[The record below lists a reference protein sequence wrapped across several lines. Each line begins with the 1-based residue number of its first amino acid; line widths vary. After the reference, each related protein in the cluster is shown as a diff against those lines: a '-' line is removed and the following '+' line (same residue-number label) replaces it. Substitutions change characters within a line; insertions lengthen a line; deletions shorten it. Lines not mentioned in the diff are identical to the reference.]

1 MTGLDRWCWTRL
13 RGKENHFLC
22 IVSAYRPC
30 ESDGH
35 LTMYQQQIRWF
46 SKQGKDI
53 FPRTQILTDLSAQ
66 VKQWTSEGDT
76 VVLLADINDDIRTD
90 LITSTFWQMGLVDAI
105 TSQHGQCGPNTH
117 NRGSTPIDGIFI
129 PPSLLPHVTSGYLAF
144 SEGIPSDHRALWIDI
159 PLSALGWFIVP
170 EPTPLKA

>member
-1 MTGLDRWCWTRL
+1 VTHNKRDTFGNTFQPGSTAILTLNKFAHKTTKPGDDMTGLGRWCWTRL

-53 FPRTQILTDLSAQ
+53 CPRTQILTNLSAQ
-66 VKQWTSEGDT
+66 VKQWTLEGDT
-76 VVLLADINDDIRTD
+76 VIILADINDDIRTD
-90 LITSTFWQMGLVDAI
+90 LIMSTFWQMGLVDAI
-105 TSQHGQCGPNTH
+105 TSQHGHLGPNTH
-117 NRGSTPIDGIFI
+117 N
-129 PPSLLPHVTSGYLAF
+129 
-144 SEGIPSDHRALWIDI
+144 
-159 PLSALGWFIVP
+159 
-170 EPTPLKA
+170 